1 IENSSKRCQRQSRMD
16 HGRLW
21 AKYGFETSS
30 VFPEQRLNTFGYA
43 LLSRKEYDKAVK
55 IFSYN
60 IKLYPKSFNAHDSLA
75 EAYLTEGDKEQ
86 AIHSYKLAVKLNPGD
101 TDYAKRVL
109 QNSKNKLR
117 ELGEEN

>member
-1 IENSSKRCQRQSRMD
+1 MD
-16 HGRLW
+16 HSRLW

-75 EAYLTEGDKEQ
+75 EAYLTMGDKEN
-86 AIHSYKLAVKLNPGD
+86 AIQYYRLAIKMNPGD
-101 TDYAKRVL
+101 TESAQRVL

-117 ELGEEN
+117 ELGVDN